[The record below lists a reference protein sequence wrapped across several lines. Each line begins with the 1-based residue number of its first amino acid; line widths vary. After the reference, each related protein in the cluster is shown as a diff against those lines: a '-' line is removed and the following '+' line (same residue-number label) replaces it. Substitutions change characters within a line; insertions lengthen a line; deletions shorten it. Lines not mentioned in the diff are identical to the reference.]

1 MIDIGELYETRLIV
15 MIETGPQ
22 TNKYMQVLL
31 KDEVFKKVSE
41 VIADTLTEE
50 GLLVGDEEIDLPE
63 SFNSIY

>member
-1 MIDIGELYETRLIV
+1 
-15 MIETGPQ
+15 
-22 TNKYMQVLL
+22 MQVLL